1 MRPTETGPGGG
12 PRRARR
18 IALAERLRRRTLA
31 PGRPLLHPDQVG
43 LVVFTVI
50 ALGFGIYVFFRVLL
64 A

>member
-31 PGRPLLHPDQVG
+31 PGRPLLHPDQAG
-43 LVVFTVI
+43 LVVFTVA
-50 ALGFGIYVFFRVLL
+50 ALGAGTYVVVRHLL
-64 A
+64 